1 MRIVIAPDSYK
12 ECLKAEEVA
21 AAMALGVREICPE
34 AEVLEMPLADGGE
47 GTLDVLSKALCADI
61 RHAQVQDPLGRRISA
76 DYGAAGDTAIIE
88 MARVCGISMLLPE
101 ERNPLLASTRGLGE
115 LIMEAY
121 AHGCRKY
128 IVGLGGSATC
138 DGGAGMLSVS
148 GIKGVLGE
156 CTFELLCDV
165 DAPFVGPEGAA
176 VVFAPQKGA
185 SEEDVEALECRMLAF
200 ARRIYDE
207 TGVDVT
213 GMPGAGAAGGLGG
226 ALMAYAGAKYESGVD
241 RIMDIIGFDE
251 AARGADLVI
260 TGEGHSDTQTLK
272 GKVPYGVLRRSGNTR
287 VALVSGVI
295 EGDCRELAV
304 AGYCA
309 MIQVS
314 NGNSLR
320 EDMLPQR
327 AKANIAHAV
336 KSMLSGES
344 VHEEK

>member
-21 AAMALGVREICPE
+21 AAMTLGVREICPE

-88 MARVCGISMLLPE
+88 VARVCGISMLLPE

-156 CTFELLCDV
+156 CTF
-165 DAPFVGPEGAA
+165 A

-260 TGEGHSDTQTLK
+260 TGEGHSDAQTLK

-295 EGDCRELAV
+295 EGDCRELAA

-309 MIQVS
+309 MVQVS